1 MNNWYVITGAPCSG
15 KTTVLNSLKD
25 LGYEVVPEVARTY
38 IDELIFSGLSI
49 EQIRSNETKFQ
60 DDVLIKKYELEE
72 SLDKNKIIFLD
83 RGIPDSYAYFK
94 FLGTGD
100 ELLLK
105 KSLVNNYKKVFI
117 LDPCPYKKDYARI
130 ETEEDQMKLHEL
142 IHEAYKIS
150 GAEIISVPIFETK
163 KNRVDFVLNN
173 L

>member
-83 RGIPDSYAYFK
+83 RGIWCWGSQI
-94 FLGTGD
+94 T
-100 ELLLK
+100 
-105 KSLVNNYKKVFI
+105 NFI
-117 LDPCPYKKDYARI
+117 ILPFFYC
-130 ETEEDQMKLHEL
+130 
-142 IHEAYKIS
+142 
-150 GAEIISVPIFETK
+150 
-163 KNRVDFVLNN
+163 
-173 L
+173 